1 MSIIRIETLGCRL
14 NQIESESIAH
24 FFSEKAFS
32 VRMDGVTAQEP
43 IDGETLLCIVNTCAV
58 TLKAEQKA
66 RRIIRL
72 LLKKHPR
79 ALVVVTGCYA
89 QLSAAE
95 IEGMDSRVVVVGGQI
110 KSRLA
115 ELPELLKAYAEGD
128 DETED
133 AGRKIEALKSSV
145 ISLVKAKPV
154 VKADVAED
162 SFRLSTSS
170 FIAHSRASLKIQD
183 GCNNNCSFCAI
194 HLARGKSVSIDVQ
207 TAIDRV
213 VELERA
219 GRSEVVLTS
228 VNLAQYRGKYG
239 DGYCNFTKLLQLLLA
254 NTKNISFRISSI
266 YPEIVDDDFCSVICD
281 RRVRPSFHISVQSG
295 SDRILGLMNR
305 HYKACDVLLAVEKLR
320 SAKPDCFVS
329 CDIITGFPTETDE
342 DFEQTLDLCRKCN
355 FTWVHAFPFSE
366 RPGTAACG
374 IKPKV
379 PQSVSGERARRLTEW
394 AIAQKISYIECFVG
408 KELELVLEPPEK
420 KTAVSGQ
427 GQEHV
432 QAGKYHGMTEN
443 FIHCELEQSEELE
456 QLEEL
461 EQTAKQEQVS
471 GPGLG
476 TVSAKTVKVVIT
488 EVLKERITKGGEIE
502 ARARVVK

>member
-14 NQIESESIAH
+14 NQIESESMAR
-24 FFSEKAFS
+24 FFLDKAFS
-32 VRMDGVTAQEP
+32 VRMDSVTAHEP
-43 IDGETLLCIVNTCAV
+43 VDDETLLCIVNTCAV

-79 ALVVVTGCYA
+79 ALIVVTGCYA
-89 QLSAAE
+89 QLSAVE
-95 IEGMDSRVVVVGGQI
+95 IEKLDERIVVVGGQI
-110 KSRLA
+110 KSRLV
-115 ELPELLKAYAEGD
+115 ELPGLLKTFADFDNDKAEC
-128 DETED
+128 
-133 AGRKIEALKSSV
+133 AGGKIKALKNSV
-145 ISLVKAKPV
+145 ISLVKTKPV

-213 VELERA
+213 IELERA
-219 GRSEVVLTS
+219 GHSEVVLTS

-239 DGYCNFTKLLQLLLA
+239 DEYCNFTRLLQLLLE
-254 NTKNISFRISSI
+254 NTKTISFRISSI
-266 YPEIVDDDFCSVICD
+266 YPEIVDDDFCTVISNK
-281 RRVRPSFHISVQSG
+281 RVRPSFHISVQSG
-295 SDRILGLMNR
+295 SDRILELMNR
-305 HYKACDVLLAVEKLR
+305 HYKACDVLQAVGKLR
-320 SAKPDCFVS
+320 SSKPNCFIS

-394 AIAQKISYIECFVG
+394 AIAQKISYIEGFTG

-420 KTAVSGQ
+420 KTTEQ
-427 GQEHV
+427 GQKHV

-443 FIHCELEQSEELE
+443 FIHCELEQSEGLE

-461 EQTAKQEQVS
+461 EQNAVLEKVS
-471 GPGLG
+471 GSG
-476 TVSAKTVKVVIT
+476 TGAVTVKTVKVVIT

-502 ARARVVK
+502 AKARVVI

>member
-32 VRMDGVTAQEP
+32 VRMDSVTAGEAA
-43 IDGETLLCIVNTCAV
+43 DSETLLCIVNTCAV

-79 ALVVVTGCYA
+79 ALIVVTGCYA
-89 QLSAAE
+89 QLSASE
-95 IEGMDSRVVVVGGQI
+95 IEKLDERIVVVGGQI
-110 KSRLA
+110 KSRLT
-115 ELPELLKAYAEGD
+115 ELPGLLKACAD
-128 DETED
+128 DDNETEG
-133 AGRKIEALKSSV
+133 AGSRIKALKNGV

-154 VKADVAED
+154 VKKDIAED
-162 SFRLSTSS
+162 SFKLSTSS

-219 GRSEVVLTS
+219 GHSEVVLTS
-228 VNLAQYRGKYG
+228 VNIAQYRGKYG
-239 DGYCNFTKLLQLLLA
+239 DGYCNFTQLLKLLLEK
-254 NTKNISFRISSI
+254 TKTISFRISSI
-266 YPEIVDDDFCSVICD
+266 YPEIIDDDFCAVISEK
-281 RRVRPSFHISVQSG
+281 RVRPSFHISVQSG
-295 SDRILGLMNR
+295 SDKILELMNR
-305 HYKACDVLLAVEKLR
+305 HYKACEVLAAVEKLK
-320 SAKPDCFVS
+320 SAKPSSFIS
-329 CDIITGFPTETDE
+329 CDIITGFPAETDE

-355 FTWVHAFPFSE
+355 FTWIHAFPFSE
-366 RPGTAACG
+366 RPGTAACS

-379 PQSVSGERARRLTEW
+379 PQSVSGNRAKKITEL
-394 AIAQKISYIECFVG
+394 AIKNKIEYIETFVG
-408 KELELVLEPPEK
+408 KELELVLEPPEQK
-420 KTAVSGQ
+420 SAVSEQ
-427 GQEHV
+427 TLWQS
-432 QAGKYHGMTEN
+432 GKYHGMTEN

-456 QLEEL
+456 QAGTL
-461 EQTAKQEQVS
+461 EQSTE
-471 GPGLG
+471 
-476 TVSAKTVKVVIT
+476 TVAVKARTVKVMIT
-488 EVLKERITKGGEIE
+488 EVLKDRITKGGDIE
-502 ARARVVK
+502 AKARIVK

>member
-32 VRMDGVTAQEP
+32 VRMDSVTASEAA
-43 IDGETLLCIVNTCAV
+43 DEETLLCIVNTCAV

-72 LLKKHPR
+72 LLKKHSR
-79 ALVVVTGCYA
+79 ALLVVTGCYA
-89 QLSAAE
+89 QLSATE

-115 ELPELLKAYAEGD
+115 ELPGLLKEYSKEEAETGL
-128 DETED
+128 T
-133 AGRKIEALKSSV
+133 GKNVSIEALKKSV
-145 ISLVKAKPV
+145 LELARAKPP
-154 VKADVAED
+154 VKKDVAED
-162 SFRLSTSS
+162 SFKLSTSS

-219 GRSEVVLTS
+219 GQSEVVLTS
-228 VNLAQYRGKYG
+228 VNIAQYHGKYG
-239 DGYCNFTKLLQLLLA
+239 DSYCNFSQLLKLLLE
-254 NTKNISFRISSI
+254 NTKTISFRISSI
-266 YPEIVDDDFCSVICD
+266 YPEIIDDDFCSVISD
-281 RRVRPSFHISVQSG
+281 KRVRPSFHISVQSG
-295 SDRILGLMNR
+295 SDRILELMNR
-305 HYKACDVLLAVEKLR
+305 HYKACEVLAAVEKLKSVKP
-320 SAKPDCFVS
+320 SAFIS

-355 FTWVHAFPFSE
+355 FTWIHAFPFSE
-366 RPGTAACG
+366 RPGTTACG

-379 PQSVSGERARRLTEW
+379 PQSVSGERAKMITEL
-394 AIAQKISYIECFVG
+394 AIKNKIEYIEAFVG
-408 KELELVLEPPEK
+408 KELELVIEPPEQ
-420 KTAVSGQ
+420 KTAELVHG
-427 GQEHV
+427 

-443 FIHCELEQSEELE
+443 FIHCELEQNEELE
-456 QLEEL
+456 QAGTL
-461 EQTAKQEQVS
+461 EQSTETAAVK
-471 GPGLG
+471 
-476 TVSAKTVKVVIT
+476 ARTVKVMIT
-488 EVLKERITKGGEIE
+488 EVLKERITKGGDIE
-502 ARARVVK
+502 AKARIIK